1 MVTRTYQTRLRI
13 SAAEDVVLSDYT
25 ALFSK
30 IERKLYAELQANKKS
45 INELKREYIRKYNEV

>member
-13 SAAEDVVLSDYT
+13 SATEDAVLSDYA

-30 IERKLYAELQANKKS
+30 IERKLYAEFQANKKHIS
-45 INELKREYIRKYNEV
+45 ELKREFLKKI